1 MKQTEKMK
9 KAGREFA
16 PDELSPRQQVAVL
29 MISLGRDNAAEIM
42 KYLTDFEIEDLTH
55 TNHPAKTP
63 RDRRPGRYPG
73 RVRAAPAGR

>member
-29 MISLGRDNAAEIM
+29 MISAA
-42 KYLTDFEIEDLTH
+42 T
-55 TNHPAKTP
+55 TP
-63 RDRRPGRYPG
+63 PRS
-73 RVRAAPAGR
+73 